1 MNLYH
6 YFDDRSGP
14 FHSLS
19 EISIEEA
26 KILLEHMKIARPD
39 SQCAARHAQYVE
51 YRQNCEEILRRE
63 FKKKGGVLQRKNP
76 HYMVV
81 EHSPWLSTWFE
92 QSAMVAIPIEEFDL
106 RTLSFTYGDSM
117 PTFSPTINDGR
128 EYRHQIY
135 TYEEILGQL
144 REVTGIESGLF
155 FYPHLR
161 GAGAPYW
168 NPKIT
173 GSFLGIRDIHTSR
186 HMLRAVLEGLSM
198 QAKMIVDM
206 EEKLAG
212 KKVDALCV
220 VGGGSHNILWQTIK
234 ASVLQKPVE
243 LCYEAEATALG
254 AAMLAAVGDGV
265 YGDIS
270 QASGKLAAGN
280 RLVEP
285 DEGLV
290 KRYRGLY
297 ELYREGYEQMETF
310 SERIYDEVRR

>member
-135 TYEEILGQL
+135 TYEEILEMIEKYGLPQEWNADGSYGPE
-144 REVTGIESGLF
+144 RYIEVQVWSDW
-155 FYPHLR
+155 P
-161 GAGAPYW
+161 
-168 NPKIT
+168 
-173 GSFLGIRDIHTSR
+173 
-186 HMLRAVLEGLSM
+186 
-198 QAKMIVDM
+198 VDQYRT
-206 EEKLAG
+206 K
-212 KKVDALCV
+212 
-220 VGGGSHNILWQTIK
+220 
-234 ASVLQKPVE
+234 
-243 LCYEAEATALG
+243 
-254 AAMLAAVGDGV
+254 GDGM
-265 YGDIS
+265 
-270 QASGKLAAGN
+270 
-280 RLVEP
+280 P
-285 DEGLV
+285 
-290 KRYRGLY
+290 
-297 ELYREGYEQMETF
+297 
-310 SERIYDEVRR
+310 